1 MQSTPTR
8 PSHHANASRSLF
20 QNPWRGTTVDPNP
33 NSTLPLPPP
42 ENYDSDSDI
51 SPTPTDGAMA
61 PVPSSSPSPVTFFGL
76 PALPFRLQSIAS
88 MVGVSGAAGLA
99 LPLSIER
106 VRALEPRP
114 PHPPIK
120 VVKPDWGRCSSTAA
134 SLKATWLGHASFLVE
149 FPSCTATDE
158 PPRVLFD
165 PIFSDSAGPSPWVGV
180 RRRLPP
186 PCTVAELPEF
196 QFVVY
201 SHNHYD
207 HLDLPTLRQIHEL
220 RGDRV
225 HFLVP
230 LGNKTWFEETGIP
243 TSQITELDWWDIAT
257 LPTHPHSHQE
267 LKFVCTPAQHTSGRC
282 IVDNRATLWASWV
295 VEQTLPSTL
304 RGGSRASIYFA
315 GDSGYMTPSGP
326 CPIFE
331 EIGSKYGPFDIAML
345 PIWRGGSFS
354 FIARLG
360 FRIVHTR
367 ESILTSWHATPA
379 HALRMHLALRARH
392 SLAMHFATFA
402 GSDVE
407 ALDPIVELEQ
417 AKREMVMM
425 MAPVEDGV
433 VDGSAD
439 NVLRKTPA
447 AVGDWWM
454 EGGMGV
460 IDVGETAT
468 VHVGET
474 EASGL

>member
-1 MQSTPTR
+1 
-8 PSHHANASRSLF
+8 
-20 QNPWRGTTVDPNP
+20 
-33 NSTLPLPPP
+33 
-42 ENYDSDSDI
+42 
-51 SPTPTDGAMA
+51 
-61 PVPSSSPSPVTFFGL
+61 
-76 PALPFRLQSIAS
+76 
-88 MVGVSGAAGLA
+88 MVGASGAAALA
-99 LPLSIER
+99 IPISIER
-106 VRALEPRP
+106 VRALEPHPLDP
-114 PHPPIK
+114 PVK
-120 VVKPDWGRCSSTAA
+120 VVKPDWGRRLSSASSAGASA

-149 FPSCTATDE
+149 FPTGPTAADEDASE

-180 RRRLPP
+180 QRRLPP

-207 HLDLPTLRQIHEL
+207 HLDLPTLQQIYEL
-220 RGDRV
+220 RGERV

-243 TSQITELDWWDIAT
+243 SSQVTELDWWDVAT
-257 LPTHPHSHQE
+257 LPTHPRSHQE
-267 LKFVCTPAQHTSGRC
+267 LKFVCTPAQHTSGRSV
-282 IVDNRATLWASWV
+282 VDNRTTLWASWV
-295 VEQTLPSTL
+295 VEQALPPDTE
-304 RGGSRASIYFA
+304 RGGGSRASIYFA

-345 PIWRGGSFS
+345 PIWRGGSLS
-354 FIARLG
+354 FLARLG

-367 ESILTSWHATPA
+367 ESILTSYHATPA
-379 HALRMHLALRARH
+379 HALRMHVALRARH

-407 ALDPIVELEQ
+407 ALDPIVELAN
-417 AKREMVMM
+417 AKREMT
-425 MAPVEDGV
+425 AAGDGV
-433 VDGSAD
+433 VDGGGSAAND
-439 NVLRKTPA
+439 DGRHA

-460 IDVGETAT
+460 VDVGETAI
-468 VHVGET
+468 VHVGRV
-474 EASGL
+474 

>member
-8 PSHHANASRSLF
+8 PSHHASASRSLF
-20 QNPWRGTTVDPNP
+20 QNPWAQTTVEPNP
-33 NSTLPLPPP
+33 NSTPPPPVPLPLP
-42 ENYDSDSDI
+42 ENHESDSDT
-51 SPTPTDGAMA
+51 SSTPTDGAMA
-61 PVPSSSPSPVTFFGL
+61 SAPPSSPRPSPVAFIGL
-76 PALPFRLQSIAS
+76 LALPFRLPSIAS
-88 MVGVSGAAGLA
+88 IVGTSGAAALA
-99 LPLSIER
+99 LPISIER

-120 VVKPDWGRCSSTAA
+120 VIKPDWGRGSSTAA
-134 SLKATWLGHASFLVE
+134 SLKATWLGHSSFLVE
-149 FPSCTATDE
+149 FPSCTAADE

-165 PIFSDSAGPSPWVGV
+165 PIFSDIAGPSPWVGV
-180 RRRLPP
+180 QRRLPP
-186 PCTVAELPEF
+186 PCTVAELPDF

-207 HLDLPTLRQIHEL
+207 HLDLPTLQQIHKL

-243 TSQITELDWWDIAT
+243 TSQITELDWWDVFT

-267 LKFVCTPAQHTSGRC
+267 LKFVCTPAQHTSGRS
-282 IVDNRATLWASWV
+282 IVDNRTTLWASWV
-295 VEQTLPSTL
+295 VEQALPVTL
-304 RGGSRASIYFA
+304 RGGGRASIYFA
-315 GDSGYMTPSGP
+315 GDSGYMTSNGP

-354 FIARLG
+354 FVARLG

-367 ESILTSWHATPA
+367 DSIFTSYHATPA
-379 HALRMHLALRARH
+379 HALRMHVALRARH

-417 AKREMVMM
+417 AKREMAMTPP
-425 MAPVEDGV
+425 AEDGV
-433 VDGSAD
+433 AD
-439 NVLRKTPA
+439 I
-447 AVGDWWM
+447 VGDWWA

-468 VHVGET
+468 VNVGEC
-474 EASGL
+474 EPSGPSGL

>member
-20 QNPWRGTTVDPNP
+20 QNPWPGTTVDPNP
-33 NSTLPLPPP
+33 NSTPPLPPP

-120 VVKPDWGRCSSTAA
+120 VVKPDWGRRSSTAA

-149 FPSCTATDE
+149 FPSCTVTDE

-267 LKFVCTPAQHTSGRC
+267 LKFVCTPAQHTS
-282 IVDNRATLWASWV
+282 
-295 VEQTLPSTL
+295 
-304 RGGSRASIYFA
+304 
-315 GDSGYMTPSGP
+315 
-326 CPIFE
+326 

-425 MAPVEDGV
+425 MPPVEDGV

-474 EASGL
+474 EASGLWNELQP

>member
-20 QNPWRGTTVDPNP
+20 QNPWPGMTVDPNP
-33 NSTLPLPPP
+33 DSTLPPPPLPPP
-42 ENYDSDSDI
+42 ENHDSDSDT
-51 SPTPTDGAMA
+51 SPTPTDGTMA
-61 PVPSSSPSPVTFFGL
+61 PASPST
-76 PALPFRLQSIAS
+76 
-88 MVGVSGAAGLA
+88 AGLA
-99 LPLSIER
+99 LPISIER
-106 VRALEPRP
+106 VRALDPRP

-120 VVKPDWGRCSSTAA
+120 VIKPDWGRRSSTAA

-149 FPSCTATDE
+149 FPSRTVADE
-158 PPRVLFD
+158 LPRVLFD

-180 RRRLPP
+180 QRRLPP

-207 HLDLPTLRQIHEL
+207 HLDLPTLQQIHEL

-267 LKFVCTPAQHTSGRC
+267 LKFVCTPAQHTS
-282 IVDNRATLWASWV
+282 
-295 VEQTLPSTL
+295 
-304 RGGSRASIYFA
+304 
-315 GDSGYMTPSGP
+315 
-326 CPIFE
+326 

-354 FIARLG
+354 FVARLG
-360 FRIVHTR
+360 FRVVHTR

-417 AKREMVMM
+417 AKREMMM
-425 MAPVEDGV
+425 MPPT
-433 VDGSAD
+433 S
-439 NVLRKTPA
+439 A

-474 EASGL
+474 EASGLENEL